1 MSGRGKSK
9 SPLVAPPPTSVDTPQ
24 ERSFLLYT
32 APNGAVKVD
41 VAIEGESVWLTQKSL
56 AELFGVKRPA
66 ITKHL
71 KNILETGE
79 LTEASVCSKKEH
91 TAADGKLYQAYYY
104 DLDALEG
111 NGRVSAVDAKRK
123 AEAEYEVFR
132 VRQDVDYVS
141 DFDREVKRL
150 LGEKKP

>member
-1 MSGRGKSK
+1 MRRKEAKSIAR
-9 SPLVAPPPTSVDTPQ
+9 SEASSDALP

-71 KNILETGE
+71 KNIFETGE

-104 DLDALEG
+104 NLDALEG
-111 NGRVSAVDAKRK
+111 KGRVSAVDAKRK